1 MIEERWGVA
10 ADEQHYAGV
19 NLHPAIFSCL
29 VAWRAT
35 KDCLGAG
42 VKVSDLSSATKG
54 VPYRMCGV
62 PSTAVV
68 YTMVL
73 IW

>member
-1 MIEERWGVA
+1 MNEERWGVA
-10 ADEQHYAGV
+10 ADEQHCAGT

-35 KDCLGAG
+35 KDCFGAG

-54 VPYRMCGV
+54 VADC
-62 PSTAVV
+62 V
-68 YTMVL
+68 YSVL
-73 IW
+73 WYY